1 MTPSITSNVAAALPA
16 SLRVATFSQY
26 VASFFVLAEKTAK
39 TRLTYRLSTVLAL
52 LASGIAYSV
61 ILLVW
66 LRVYRENPNPGPL
79 PLSKML
85 AYLVTAFVTSEVL
98 TLGTDWR
105 VLQRVRMGL
114 IATDV
119 IRPLGFVTFQMAQAV
134 GDLCVN
140 LLFALPIFGVGLYF
154 VGGGMLPLSPA
165 SALLGLV
172 SGALGFFVSFGM
184 TFLIVQAIFVLHSG
198 YGVVTA
204 KVALYQVF
212 SGLSAPLVMF
222 PEPLRN
228 VAVWLPFRHI
238 IETPVTVWLGHAEP
252 ATALRLMLGQAAWAA
267 ALIAAGSLIFNAVL
281 KKHQV
286 QGG

>member
-1 MTPSITSNVAAALPA
+1 MTPNVAVRLPA
-16 SLRVATFSQY
+16 SLRVSTFSQQ
-26 VASFFVLAEKTAK
+26 VTSFCVLAEKTAK
-39 TRLTYRLSTVLAL
+39 TRLTYRLSTLLAL
-52 LASGIAYSV
+52 LASGVAYSV

-66 LRVYRENPNPGPL
+66 LRVYRENPTPGPL
-79 PLSKML
+79 PLARML
-85 AYLVTAFVTSEVL
+85 AYLVTAFVASEVT
-98 TLGTDWR
+98 TLAVDWR

-119 IRPLGFVTFQMAQAV
+119 IRPLSFVTFQMAQAV
-134 GDLCVN
+134 GDLVVN
-140 LLFALPIFGVGLYF
+140 GLFALPIFGVGLWF
-154 VGGGMLPLSPA
+154 VGPGMLPPNPTF
-165 SALLGLV
+165 ALFGLA
-172 SGALGFFVSFGM
+172 SGALAFFVAFGM

-198 YGVVTA
+198 YGIVTA
-204 KVALYQVF
+204 KVALHQVF

-238 IETPVTVWLGHAEP
+238 IETPVTIWLGHADP
-252 ATALRLMLGQAAWAA
+252 ASIPRLLLGQAAWGA
-267 ALIAAGSLIFNAVL
+267 ALIAAGALIFNAVL